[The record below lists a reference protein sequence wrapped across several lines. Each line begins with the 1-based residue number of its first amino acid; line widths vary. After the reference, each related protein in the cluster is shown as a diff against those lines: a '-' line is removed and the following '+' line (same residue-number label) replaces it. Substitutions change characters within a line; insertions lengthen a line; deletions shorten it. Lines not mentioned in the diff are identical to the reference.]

1 MFCGGVRDNECNG
14 EWMVYK
20 IDYDLE
26 FEEYIPEELEYRNDV
41 PNSDRPKPLC
51 RMY

>member
-14 EWMVYK
+14 EWMVYN
-20 IDYDLE
+20 IEGTD
-26 FEEYIPEELEYRNDV
+26 FERYIPEELEYRKDL
-41 PNSDRPKPLC
+41 PNSDRPIPLC

>member
-1 MFCGGVRDNECNG
+1 MFCGGVEDNECNG

-20 IDYDLE
+20 IDKYQR
-26 FEEYIPEELEYRNDV
+26 FKYYIPEELEYRDDL
-41 PNSDRPKPLC
+41 PNSENPRPLC